1 MKTFFIKIRFKDLAD
16 SVDTVARTLRA
27 MDPVY
32 NGPPAIV
39 RGNDVE
45 MRVFLTDIGVYPI
58 YQRLTADLDR
68 SGFAEAASFR
78 IFRKA
83 GG

>member
-1 MKTFFIKIRFKDLAD
+1 VKTFYVQIKFKDLAD
-16 SVDTVARTLRA
+16 SVDAVARTLRA

-32 NGPPAIV
+32 KGPPAIV

-45 MRVFLTDIGVYPI
+45 MRVILTDIGVYPI
-58 YQRLTADLDR
+58 YQRLTAALDR

-83 GG
+83 V